1 MKNEYSSK
9 DIYYLLKNEKKNNE
23 ISVPTLKDLDYNKR
37 YKDKK
42 EDNVNLNNKEIIVK
56 WKK

>member
-23 ISVPTLKDLDYNKR
+23 ISVPTLKDLDFNKR

-56 WKK
+56 